1 MNSIIYLYNSLQKSE
16 LSKYISRLL
25 CSIRHGSESEMK
37 IISKPVQQHLNG
49 FDCGVYDPASL
60 FYDRQEMRKHLLRY
74 LQRGDLEPYP
84 NSSKEPTVVNQ
95 SRIAF
100 NCIATIECL
109 SLAPI

>member
-1 MNSIIYLYNSLQKSE
+1 
-16 LSKYISRLL
+16 
-25 CSIRHGSESEMK
+25 MK

-49 FDCGVYDPASL
+49 FDCGAYAIAYATDIKFDRDPASL